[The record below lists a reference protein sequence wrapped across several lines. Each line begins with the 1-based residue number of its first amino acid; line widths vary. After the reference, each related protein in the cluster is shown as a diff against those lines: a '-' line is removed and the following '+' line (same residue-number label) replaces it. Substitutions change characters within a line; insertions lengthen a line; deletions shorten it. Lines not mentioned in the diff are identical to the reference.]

1 MKKDIIAHIQSLGCA
16 VYMRNAGDMWLLYER
31 DGRIGKF
38 ENGFSGP
45 CIVTVH
51 KPNTDTGTGFKM
63 CDTTETPTEDE
74 LELGFALAPAWAYR
88 SQIERVEKYRGIED
102 FRKAS
107 AWNGA
112 YRLVKEGEGE

>member
-1 MKKDIIAHIQSLGCA
+1 VKKDIIAHIQSLGYA
-16 VYMRNAGDMWLLYER
+16 VYMRDIGDRWLIYER

-51 KPNTDTGTGFKM
+51 KPNTNTGTGFKM

-74 LELGFALAPAWAYR
+74 LALGFCAAPAWAYH
-88 SQIERVEKYRGIED
+88 SQIERVEKYRSIEG

-107 AWNGA
+107 VWNAG

>member
-51 KPNTDTGTGFKM
+51 KPNTGTGTGFKM

-112 YRLVKEGEGE
+112 YRLVKEGEGQ